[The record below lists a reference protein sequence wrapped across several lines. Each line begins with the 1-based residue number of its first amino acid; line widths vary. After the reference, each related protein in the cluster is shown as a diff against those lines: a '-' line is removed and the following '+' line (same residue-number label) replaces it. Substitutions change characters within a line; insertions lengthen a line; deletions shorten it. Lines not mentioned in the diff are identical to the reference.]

1 MLDFAVEYIDF
12 ERSTL
17 DRERFA
23 FEGTPV
29 LTRIQ
34 TDGTA
39 TGQAVTLGIGARFA
53 L

>member
-1 MLDFAVEYIDF
+1 MLDFAVEHIDF

-17 DRERFA
+17 DRQRAA

-29 LTRIQ
+29 VTQIL

-39 TGQAVTLGIGARFA
+39 TGRAVTLGIGARFA